1 MAYNIIAQG
10 NNKTT
15 YLKEFIVDTESE
27 ITELPT
33 FPKTAIRSN
42 CLVIE
47 TSDIY
52 ILGNDNEWHKV

>member
-15 YLKEFIVDTESE
+15 YLKEFSVDTESE
-27 ITELPT
+27 TTELPT
-33 FPKTAIRSN
+33 FPKTAIGSN

-47 TSDIY
+47 TSDVY
-52 ILGNDNEWHKV
+52 ILGNDNKWHKL